1 MKFTNALFRSDYMYL
16 TDGIIFTIDNYTVTG
31 KSPIDWDSTGEPI
44 FPETELTEIG
54 RLLKGYKYQNNVK
67 NADQLA
73 ALTADFITQIN
84 ELKSCSLL
92 VPCPSTKFSAV
103 VRLAAARLNI
113 SFQDCLRKKEA
124 FSMKMIKK
132 ESRNELISRIECIE
146 DISATEQIILIDD
159 IVETGATMQACKNAI
174 MKVQPNLPNIKM
186 MALSRRI
193 LR

>member
-1 MKFTNALFRSDYMYL
+1 
-16 TDGIIFTIDNYTVTG
+16 
-31 KSPIDWDSTGEPI
+31 
-44 FPETELTEIG
+44 
-54 RLLKGYKYQNNVK
+54 
-67 NADQLA
+67 
-73 ALTADFITQIN
+73 
-84 ELKSCSLL
+84 
-92 VPCPSTKFSAV
+92 
-103 VRLAAARLNI
+103 
-113 SFQDCLRKKEA
+113 
-124 FSMKMIKK
+124 MKMIKK